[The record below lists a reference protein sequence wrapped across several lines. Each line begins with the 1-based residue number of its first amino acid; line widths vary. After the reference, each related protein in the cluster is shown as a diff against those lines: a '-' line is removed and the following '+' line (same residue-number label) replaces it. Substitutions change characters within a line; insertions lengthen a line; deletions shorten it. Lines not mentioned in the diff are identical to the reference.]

1 MGKGYVYPK
10 TPKVMV
16 RGLPSYLLKTIY
28 EGEKMMFDIGFGLP
42 TYLAHIT
49 IGVGRYTL
57 WLNIVAT
64 NWKTFHFG
72 KRWGDWVG
80 CFSVFTF
87 AYTRKEG

>member
-1 MGKGYVYPK
+1 
-10 TPKVMV
+10 
-16 RGLPSYLLKTIY
+16 
-28 EGEKMMFDIGFGLP
+28 MMFDLGFGLP
-42 TYLAHIT
+42 TYLAHLT

-64 NWKTFHFG
+64 NWKSIHFG

-87 AYTRKEG
+87 AYTIKERG